1 MRMKSEVKP
10 DIFDT
15 SLDGGFDITHNRAV
29 WILILSAFRSGS
41 QMVEAC
47 MRALNS
53 AAKRGV

>member
-1 MRMKSEVKP
+1 MKSEVKP